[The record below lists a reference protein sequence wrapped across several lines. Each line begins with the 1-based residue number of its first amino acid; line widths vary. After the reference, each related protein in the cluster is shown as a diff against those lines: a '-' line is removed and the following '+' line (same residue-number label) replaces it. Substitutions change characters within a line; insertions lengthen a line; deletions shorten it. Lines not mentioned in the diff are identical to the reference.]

1 MSMSN
6 KAKIR
11 EDAISLTPM
20 TAYFYSTS
28 LFMYTSPA
36 INTEKRQQILKN
48 LLPIFVVSRVVL

>member
-36 INTEKRQQILKN
+36 INTKKGNRCEN
-48 LLPIFVVSRVVL
+48 PLPIFVLSRVVP